1 MSEAPYIN
9 GGVSFDRKSNAGL
22 NAKITEVWLFENN
35 GNAEIS
41 SANNLTAYNTP
52 TYVAP

>member
-1 MSEAPYIN
+1 MSETPYIN
-9 GGVSFDRKSNAGL
+9 GGKAFDRQS
-22 NAKITEVWLFENN
+22 
-35 GNAEIS
+35 NAEIS